1 MQSNRTGRGRA
12 ESGIMDRIRI
22 VGGNQLKGAIPISGA
37 KNAALPLMIA
47 SLLTDDTLTLD
58 NVPHLADVEQLIRI
72 LGNHGVDYSVNG
84 RRESQG
90 DGYSRTIH
98 FTARNIVNST
108 APYEL
113 VSKMRAS
120 FWVIGPLLAR
130 TGEARVS
137 LPGGCAIGTR
147 PVDLFIDGLKALGA
161 EIEIDNGYVVARAPK
176 GLAGGRYAFPK
187 VSVGATHVLMMA
199 ASLAKGDTVLENA
212 AREPEIVNLADC
224 LNAMGARISGA
235 GTHTITIEGVAA
247 LSGARHR
254 VIPDRIETGTY
265 AMAVAMTGGDVMLE
279 GARPD
284 LLENALEVISRA
296 GAEIQP
302 TNEGIRVT
310 RNGAGIAP
318 VEVTT
323 EPFPGFPTDLQAQ
336 LMGLMTMAK
345 GRSRITETIFENRFM
360 HVQELARLGADISLS
375 GQTAIVEGVSKLK
388 GAPVMATDLR
398 ASVSLVIAGL
408 AADGETTVNRVY
420 HLDRGFERL
429 EEKLSRCGAAI
440 ERISG

>member
-1 MQSNRTGRGRA
+1 
-12 ESGIMDRIRI
+12 MDRIRI

-284 LLENALEVISRA
+284 LLENALDVISRA

>member
-1 MQSNRTGRGRA
+1 
-12 ESGIMDRIRI
+12 MDRIRI
-22 VGGNQLKGAIPISGA
+22 VGGNKLAGSIPISGA

-47 SLLTDDTLTLD
+47 SLLTDDTLTLE

-84 RRESQG
+84 RREKQQE
-90 DGYSRTIH
+90 GYSRTINLS
-98 FTARNIVNST
+98 ARNIVDTT

-130 TGEARVS
+130 MGEAKVS

-147 PVDLFIDGLKALGA
+147 PVDLFLEGLQVLGA
-161 EIEIDNGYVVARAPK
+161 DIDVDTGYVIAKTRN
-176 GLAGGRYAFPK
+176 GRLVGNRYVFPK
-187 VSVGATHVLMMA
+187 VSVGATHVLVMA
-199 ASLAKGDTVLENA
+199 ASLANGETVLENA
-212 AREPEIVNLADC
+212 AREPEIVNLAEC
-224 LNAMGARISGA
+224 LNAMGAKIYGA
-235 GTHTITIEGVAA
+235 GTETITIDGVEA
-247 LSGARHR
+247 LSGARVR

-279 GARPD
+279 GARAD
-284 LLENALEVISRA
+284 LLQTALDVISQT
-296 GAEIQP
+296 GAEITQ
-302 TNEGIRVT
+302 TNSGIRVR

-318 VEVTT
+318 VDVTT
-323 EPFPGFPTDLQAQ
+323 APFPAFPTDLQAQ
-336 LMGLMTMAK
+336 FMGLMTMAK
-345 GRSRITETIFENRFM
+345 GKSRITETIFENRFM
-360 HVQELARLGADISLS
+360 HVQELARLGAHITLS
-375 GQTAIVEGVSKLK
+375 GQTAIVDGVSKLK

-408 AADGETTVNRVY
+408 AAEGETTVNRVY

-429 EEKLSRCGAAI
+429 EEKLSGCGAVI
-440 ERISG
+440 ERISA

>member
-1 MQSNRTGRGRA
+1 
-12 ESGIMDRIRI
+12 MDRIRI
-22 VGGNQLKGAIPISGA
+22 RGGNSLSGSIPISGA

-47 SLLTDDTLTLD
+47 SLLTDETLTLE
-58 NVPHLADVEQLIRI
+58 NVPRLADVEQLIRI
-72 LGNHGVDYSVNG
+72 LGNHGVDHSVDG
-84 RRESQG
+84 KKRLVQG
-90 DGYSRTIH
+90 EGYSRTLH
-98 FTARNIVNST
+98 FTAAEIVDTT

-120 FWVIGPLLAR
+120 FWVIGPLIAR
-130 TGEARVS
+130 MGRARVS

-147 PVDLFIDGLKALGA
+147 PVDLFIDGLRALGA
-161 EIEIDNGYVVARAPK
+161 QIEIDQGYIDARAPQ
-176 GLAGGRYAFPK
+176 GLRGTVFEFPK

-199 ASLAKGDTVLENA
+199 ASLARGETVLKNA

-224 LNAMGARISGA
+224 LNAMGAKISGA
-235 GTHTITIEGVAA
+235 GTDTVTITGVDR
-247 LSGARHR
+247 LHGARHH

-265 AMAVAMTGGDVMLE
+265 AMAVAMAGGDVVLE
-279 GARPD
+279 GAQPD
-284 LLENALEVISRA
+284 LLQNALDVLVEA
-296 GAEIQP
+296 GTEIIP
-302 TNEGIRVT
+302 VNSGIRVR

-336 LMGLMTMAK
+336 LMGLMTMAR

-360 HVQELARLGADISLS
+360 HVQELARLGARIHLN
-375 GQTAIVEGVSKLK
+375 GQTAIVEGVERLK

-408 AADGETTVNRVY
+408 AADGDTLVNRVY

-429 EEKLSRCGAAI
+429 EEKLSGCGAEI